1 MPSNGAS
8 KNPSAPQ
15 VDAATLE
22 TLRGIAL
29 ALLSDNLHR
38 SIGSVGLQPY
48 HRPKHMAGTTTSPF
62 CEPSSIAVPVMSW

>member
-1 MPSNGAS
+1 MPSNGAR

-15 VDAATLE
+15 ADAATLE

-38 SIGSVGLQPY
+38 SIGSVVLQPY
-48 HRPKHMAGTTTSPF
+48 HRPKHMAGT
-62 CEPSSIAVPVMSW
+62 AVTVLRGSWWQVLQH